1 MEPGNKAFIH
11 PLSSLET
18 IETEDGKKK
27 VINSWAFASMIWTAV
42 LGKNNNA
49 QCISESLFSSIPDGQ
64 DKLFSLYSRSQ
75 QGDNAAIRE
84 AIAILAIAMDEKIGK
99 AFEEKDS

>member
-1 MEPGNKAFIH
+1 MKPENKTFIH

-18 IETEDGKKK
+18 IETDDGKKE

-64 DKLFSLYSRSQ
+64 DKLLSLYSRSQ
-75 QGDNAAIRE
+75 QGDEAAIRE
-84 AIAILAIAMDEKIGK
+84 AIAILATAMDEKIQQT
-99 AFEEKDS
+99 FEEKSS